1 MPISVEV
8 ISPERTFEVVNG
20 VVPFAVDAFEGVGAG
35 QVWGGFESGGGL
47 SLGLALQHQAKSL
60 WCSSL

>member
-8 ISPERTFEVVNG
+8 ISPERTFEVVSG

-35 QVWGGFESGGGL
+35 QVWGGFESGGG
-47 SLGLALQHQAKSL
+47 
-60 WCSSL
+60 

>member
-35 QVWGGFESGGGL
+35 QVWGGFESGGGVKFRVGFAAP
-47 SLGLALQHQAKSL
+47 S
-60 WCSSL
+60 